1 MSSKVNIEEIDR
13 LAQLARLRFDGQEKD
28 EILNDMNKMIDF
40 INKLDELDTDGVQ
53 PLLFMVDETQDLR
66 ADDVVISTTQVE
78 ALKNAPLKDSDYF
91 KIPKVLDKN

>member
-13 LAQLARLRFDGQEKD
+13 LAQLARLRFDGEEKE
-28 EILNDMNKMIDF
+28 EILSDMNKMIDF
-40 INKLDELDTDGVQ
+40 INKLEELDTEGVE

-66 ADDVVISTTQVE
+66 ADDVVVSTTQEE

>member
-13 LAQLARLRFDGQEKD
+13 LAQLARLRFDGEEKD

-40 INKLDELDTDGVQ
+40 INKLDELDTDGVE

-66 ADDVVISTTQVE
+66 ADDVVISTTQEE

>member
-13 LAQLARLRFDGQEKD
+13 LAQLARLRFDGVEKE
-28 EILNDMNKMIDF
+28 EILSDMNKMIDF
-40 INKLDELDTDGVQ
+40 INKLEELDTEGVE

-66 ADDVVISTTQVE
+66 ADDVIVSTTKEE